1 MYFQISV
8 KQWYCL
14 YWGRNSNRDAV
25 IRLFV
30 SSALFFFFC
39 SNINRWLADLLDMHY
54 VIQDLVTTHVYCQSW
69 YFRTVS
75 DTKCY
80 RNEPKMCIIS
90 SWMPSYFESQII
102 ELKQRNNWP
111 QQKSMLETE
120 ESLANSPTTVI
131 GLLSVHC
138 LSVKA
143 LYKVLKMLFGF
154 QIPSK

>member
-8 KQWYCL
+8 RQWYCL
-14 YWGRNSNRDAV
+14 YWGRHSNRDAV
-25 IRLFV
+25 IRVFV
-30 SSALFFFFC
+30 SSSLFFFFC
-39 SNINRWLADLLDMHY
+39 SNINRWLADLLDMHCY
-54 VIQDLVTTHVYCQSW
+54 PRFSNDTWLLPIVIFSYRIWHKMLPKW
-69 YFRTVS
+69 
-75 DTKCY
+75 TK
-80 RNEPKMCIIS
+80 NVHHLKF
-90 SWMPSYFESQII
+90 PSYFESQII
-102 ELKQRNNWP
+102 ELKQWNNWP

>member
-8 KQWYCL
+8 RQWYCL
-14 YWGRNSNRDAV
+14 YWGRHSNRDAV
-25 IRLFV
+25 IRVFV
-30 SSALFFFFC
+30 SSSLFFFSALILIGDWLIC
-39 SNINRWLADLLDMHY
+39 SICT
-54 VIQDLVTTHVYCQSW
+54 VIQDLVTTHGYCQSW

-120 ESLANSPTTVI
+120 ESLANSPTTII

-143 LYKVLKMLFGF
+143 LYKVLNLLFGF
-154 QIPSK
+154 QRPSK